1 MWRHG
6 DSRLQETERATSRN
20 ELNVVFVQFGKG
32 RLWKDLQSVV
42 DSGNMRPC
50 SNQPYCD
57 WVRGQGTL
65 EIHTVDNQH
74 PPTFSRLC
82 YYSLFMCVCVEH
94 GLGGSSLG
102 RFGPL
107 EISRW
112 SQFLP
117 QRHTIS
123 TPDLWTYGHL
133 LICDHLL
140 AIRQFLLILRPCH
153 SHWSCI
159 YLAEGQP
166 ATTEGPKEETE
177 TETPAVSCNLS
188 VGPCE
193 ENWRDGR
200 CNELA

>member
-1 MWRHG
+1 M
-6 DSRLQETERATSRN
+6 LQPAVLWLGQRTGH
-20 ELNVVFVQFGKG
+20 FGN
-32 RLWKDLQSVV
+32 SH
-42 DSGNMRPC
+42 SG
-50 SNQPYCD
+50 QPAPTYF
-57 WVRGQGTL
+57 L
-65 EIHTVDNQH
+65 ASLLLFTVH
-74 PPTFSRLC
+74 VCF
-82 YYSLFMCVCVEH
+82 CVEH

-153 SHWSCI
+153 SHWSCM